1 MESWRKERVL
11 IKYWVLV
18 EWGSTTENLDNERTC
33 FKWHAKMAARL
44 LQAASMTS
52 VARQSHY
59 PSSAYVLAW
68 SLRDCSS
75 AYTAPAR
82 MGHKFYI
89 YMYNTCSFSWPFRAP
104 VCFFWS
110 LTLNFGLSVYNIA
123 LSSIISIWLLVQFR
137 STRSA
142 VAALHV
148 SAVTCIIQNEYG
160 TSVCIPGLLCNRRT
174 D

>member
-1 MESWRKERVL
+1 MSKEGWKHSYDAKTKKEKIRYSFLWRVDGRRGCWLNTESK
-11 IKYWVLV
+11 LV
-18 EWGSTTENLDNERTC
+18 EWGSSTENLNNERTC

-68 SLRDCSS
+68 SLRDCLS

-104 VCFFWS
+104 ACFFWS
-110 LTLNFGLSVYNIA
+110 LTLNFGLSVYNT
-123 LSSIISIWLLVQFR
+123 LISR
-137 STRSA
+137 D
-142 VAALHV
+142 
-148 SAVTCIIQNEYG
+148 G
-160 TSVCIPGLLCNRRT
+160 TT
-174 D
+174 